1 MKFPIDDVIL
11 ACRVFGS
18 GEPVVLINGF
28 ASAMDTWN
36 PTILAALAGYYR
48 VVIFDNRGTGYSGS
62 SEREYSIPLFAEDT
76 VRLMDV
82 LEISS
87 THLIGH
93 SMGAM
98 IAQEIALRHPDR
110 VDRMVLVAGDCG
122 GKQAVR
128 MSREVWQTVTD
139 KRGDLQQQ
147 AERMFSILFPPEWL
161 RENDPW
167 GACPEV
173 YETTPEENTARQRE
187 VLWSWDGTYD
197 RLTAVRSPTLV
208 ITGTDDVI
216 IPPENSKILARRIP
230 GARLVQF
237 PDGGHGLM
245 YQFPDVFTDTVLSF
259 LAGRPLP
266 GRSSGALLPGDEH
279 ASTRDR

>member
-1 MKFPIDDVIL
+1 MTSFDIRSAPLRTARAGDITL
-11 ACRVFGS
+11 AFRVFGS
-18 GEPVVLINGF
+18 GDPVVLINGF

-36 PTILAALAGYYR
+36 PPVLAALARYYR
-48 VVIFDNRGTGYSGS
+48 VVIFDTRGTGYSGS
-62 SEREYSIPLFAEDT
+62 SEEEYSIPLFAEDT

-87 THLIGH
+87 SDLIGN

-110 VDRMVLVAGDCG
+110 VNRLVLVSGDCG
-122 GKQAVR
+122 GRHAVR
-128 MSREVWQTVTD
+128 MSREVWQTLTD
-139 KRGDLQQQ
+139 KRGNLQEE
-147 AERMFSILFPPEWL
+147 AERMFTILFPPQWL

-167 GACPEV
+167 DACPAV

-187 VLWSWDGTYD
+187 TLWSWDGTCD
-197 RLTAVRSPTLV
+197 RLPAIRSPTLV
-208 ITGTDDVI
+208 VTGTDDVI
-216 IPPENSKILARRIP
+216 ILPENSVLLARRIP

-245 YQFPDVFTDTVLSF
+245 YQFPDEFSDVVLSF
-259 LAGRPLP
+259 LAGKF
-266 GRSSGALLPGDEH
+266 LL
-279 ASTRDR
+279 